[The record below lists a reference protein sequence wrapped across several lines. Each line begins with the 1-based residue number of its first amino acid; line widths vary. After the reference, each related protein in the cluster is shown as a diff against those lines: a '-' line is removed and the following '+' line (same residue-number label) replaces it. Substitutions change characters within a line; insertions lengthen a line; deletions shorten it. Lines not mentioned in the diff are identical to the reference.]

1 MNGTPL
7 QISPPRIVAESLE
20 VVRDAGATA
29 LRCGPQRPVD
39 QVARSIARALLPP
52 ASSLPA
58 PEWLRP
64 DQVLLF
70 QRILAALDRH
80 GGALLAAPVGSGK
93 TWVALAVSLQV
104 NQSCITTVLA
114 PPTLLAHW
122 RRTAASLGIAVE
134 VSSLARASRGNL
146 PAGVGLVIIDESHH
160 LRNPMTRRHAS
171 VARWLIGRRA
181 LLLSATPV
189 VNRLDDLAAQLR
201 LVVRDDTLAP
211 SGVGSISAL
220 LSGGE
225 GHPALGELVITGPDP
240 PADAPAAMLAVGGN
254 ESALLQQVDSLQL
267 ASDPSVAALLR
278 RVFWRAAASSPA
290 ALAETAAAYQ
300 RLLEHGVDAAAVGRR
315 VSRQDVRRFTGSD
328 DTQLVLWELVAER
341 GVTML
346 SLGDMTALRGLRQSA
361 DRASGFD
368 DARVG
373 ALRQLLA
380 DGVPSLVFVTRRAT
394 VHYLRDRLIGLRT
407 GWCSGTTAGIGTQR
421 LPRATLFEW
430 FRSDGPVHPL
440 APVHLITTDVASE
453 GLDLGKLRRVVHYDL
468 PWTPA
473 RLEQREGR
481 SRRGAWAT
489 LATAVSIPPE
499 PALEQRLRLAALL
512 DAKRALPGQVG
523 LRAREGAPWRWREAL
538 VNELGTGEGRKWRGR
553 GRGRDVGSARRG

>member
-1 MNGTPL
+1 MIPWR
-7 QISPPRIVAESLE
+7 QAAWDRSAHCFP
-20 VVRDAGATA
+20 VVRVIPRLVSWSSRVLTHRLMHRQPCWRSAATNR
-29 LRCGPQRPVD
+29 RCCS
-39 QVARSIARALLPP
+39 RSIRC
-52 ASSLPA
+52 S
-58 PEWLRP
+58 WH
-64 DQVLLF
+64 
-70 QRILAALDRH
+70 RIA
-80 GGALLAAPVGSGK
+80 
-93 TWVALAVSLQV
+93 
-104 NQSCITTVLA
+104 
-114 PPTLLAHW
+114 
-122 RRTAASLGIAVE
+122 
-134 VSSLARASRGNL
+134 
-146 PAGVGLVIIDESHH
+146 
-160 LRNPMTRRHAS
+160 
-171 VARWLIGRRA
+171 
-181 LLLSATPV
+181 
-189 VNRLDDLAAQLR
+189 
-201 LVVRDDTLAP
+201 
-211 SGVGSISAL
+211 
-220 LSGGE
+220 
-225 GHPALGELVITGPDP
+225 
-240 PADAPAAMLAVGGN
+240 
-254 ESALLQQVDSLQL
+254 
-267 ASDPSVAALLR
+267 SVAALLR

-290 ALAETAAAYQ
+290 ALAETAAAYE

-368 DARVG
+368 DARVA

-394 VHYLRDRLIGLRT
+394 VRYLRDRLIGLRT

-430 FRSDGPVHPL
+430 YRADGPVHPL

-453 GLDLGKLRRVVHYDL
+453 GLDLGRLRRVVHYDL

-489 LATAVSIPPE
+489 LATAVSMPPE

-538 VNELGTGEGRKWRGR
+538 VNELGTGEAGNGRGR
-553 GRGRDVGSARRG
+553 GRGRGVGGARRGRDHRGSRRPHRGRGSGVAGNPARRVAAGRTRGRRASPTGEARRGNATPHAN